1 VARLSSPIEN
11 IKPHYT
17 VVVVGSGYGGGIA
30 ASRMARAGQQVCVLE
45 RGKEFQPG
53 EYPDTQFEAT
63 REMQTDL
70 PAFHTGPRTG
80 LYDLRVNED
89 INVFLGCGLGGTSLV
104 NANVALRAEPR
115 VFDDPRWPQAVR
127 DDLSTLLE
135 DGYRRAEEMLRPT
148 PYPGSFP
155 ELPKLRAMEQ
165 SASQMG
171 ENFYRPPINV
181 TFEDGVN
188 HVGVPQQACKL
199 CGDCCSGCNF
209 AAKNTTLMNYLPD
222 AWNHGAEIYTQVMVR
237 HLERHGDLWRVHYEV
252 LGAGRERFDSPTMFM
267 TADVVI
273 LGAGTLGSTE
283 ILLRSRD
290 EGLSLSSRLGH
301 GFTGNG
307 DVLAFGYNC
316 DHPVNGVGVGPYF
329 EEVEEPVGPC
339 ITGIIDLR
347 ERDELDTGMVIEEG
361 VIPSPLGRL
370 LAPAFAAASGLLGE
384 DTDLGA
390 ADTRNERARE
400 LHSLVRGPYH
410 GAVHNTQTF
419 LVMSHDDS
427 AGRMYLDDDR
437 LRIEWPGVG
446 SQRNFTQVNE
456 RLEEATRAL
465 GGTYL
470 INPIWADW
478 ARAEGGGR
486 DVVTVHPLGGCSM
499 AESAE
504 TGVTNHKGQVFSSE
518 AGDAAYEGLYVCD
531 GAVVPRSLG
540 VNPLLTI
547 SALAER
553 TCALLARDRGWE
565 FDYTLPSAPRE
576 MYTKAPLGIQFTE
589 SMKGYFSPGVTGD
602 YHEGWEQGK
611 RDGSRF
617 EFTLT
622 IISDDLERT
631 LKGDEHSAN
640 ILGTVVAPALSPR
653 PMTVTG
659 GEFNLFVKDEE
670 APGTRKMRYRMN
682 IASEEG
688 KVYYFDGFKAVRDDP
703 GLDTWS
709 DTTTLYITVHEGDS
723 EIRPVMGKGILKI
736 RPTDFMRQMTT
747 MKVNNAE
754 NLAQALEA
762 NARFG
767 AFFAGVVFSTYARFA
782 RSNRKVDLR

>member
-1 VARLSSPIEN
+1 MARLSSPIEN

-17 VVVVGSGYGGGIA
+17 VVVIGSGYGGGIA
-30 ASRMARAGQQVCVLE
+30 ASRMARTGQQVCVLE

-70 PAFHTGPRTG
+70 PAFHTGSRTG

-89 INVFLGCGLGGTSLV
+89 ISVFLGCGLGGTSLV
-104 NANVALRAEPR
+104 NANISLRAEPR
-115 VFDDPRWPQAVR
+115 VFDDPRWPRAVR
-127 DDLSTLLE
+127 DDLDTLVE
-135 DGYRRAEEMLRPT
+135 QGYRLAEEMLKPT
-148 PYPGSFP
+148 PYPDHFP

-165 SASQMG
+165 SAAQMG
-171 ENFYRPPINV
+171 EKFYRPPINV

-222 AWNHGAEIYTQVMVR
+222 AWNHGAEIYTRVSVR
-237 HLERHGDLWRVHYEV
+237 YLERDGDLWRVHYEV
-252 LGAGRERFDSPTMFM
+252 LGAGRERFDAPTMFM
-267 TADVVI
+267 TAEVVI
-273 LGAGTLGSTE
+273 LAAGTLGSTE
-283 ILLRSRD
+283 ILLRSRE
-290 EGLSLSSRLGH
+290 EGLRLSPRLGH

-307 DVLAFGYNC
+307 DVLGFGYNC
-316 DHPVNGVGVGPYF
+316 DQPINGIGVGPDLD
-329 EEVEEPVGPC
+329 EVEEPVGPC

-347 ERDELDTGMVIEEG
+347 EREALDEGMVIEEG
-361 VIPSPLGRL
+361 VIPSPLARL
-370 LAPAFAAASGLLGE
+370 LPPAFAAASGLLGD

-390 ADTRNERARE
+390 ADMTRERGRE

-419 LVMSHDDS
+419 LVMSHDDCM
-427 AGRMYLDDDR
+427 GRMYLDDDR
-437 LRIEWPGVG
+437 LRIEWPGIG
-446 SQRNFTQVNE
+446 AQPCFTRVSE
-456 RLEEATRAL
+456 RLQEATSAL

-470 INPIWADW
+470 KNPIWTEW
-478 ARAEGGGR
+478 AKH
-486 DVVTVHPLGGCSM
+486 DLVTVHPLGGCSM
-499 AESAE
+499 AESAAE
-504 TGVTNHKGQVFSSE
+504 GVVNHKGQVFSDE
-518 AGDAAYEGLYVCD
+518 AGDGVYEGLYVCD
-531 GAVVPRSLG
+531 GAVMPRSLG

-553 TCALLARDRGWE
+553 TCALLARDRGWTL
-565 FDYTLPSAPRE
+565 DYTLPSAPKQ

-589 SMKGYFSPGVTGD
+589 SMKGFCSTAVTTD
-602 YHEGWEQGK
+602 YREGWEQGK

-622 IISDDLERT
+622 IISDDLDRT
-631 LKGDEHSAN
+631 LNGDDHSAS
-640 ILGTVVAPALSPR
+640 IVGTVVAPALSAQPL
-653 PMTVTG
+653 TVTG
-659 GEFNLFVKDEE
+659 GEFNLFVKDPEDE
-670 APGTRKMRYRMN
+670 GTRKMRYRMTMT
-682 IASEEG
+682 SEEG
-688 KVYYFDGFKAVRDDP
+688 NTYYFDGFKVVRDDP

-709 DTTTLYITVHEGDS
+709 DTTTLYITVHEGDG
-723 EIRPVMGKGILKI
+723 ETGPVLGKGILKI

-754 NLAQALEA
+754 NPAQALEA

-767 AFFAGVVFSTYARFA
+767 SYFAGALFSTYARFA
-782 RSNRKVDLR
+782 RANRKADLT

>member
-1 VARLSSPIEN
+1 MARLSSSIEN

-17 VVVVGSGYGGGIA
+17 VVVIGSGYGGGIA
-30 ASRMARAGQQVCVLE
+30 ASRMARSGQQVCLLE

-53 EYPDTQFEAT
+53 EYPDTQFEAI

-127 DDLSTLLE
+127 DDLGTLLE
-135 DGYRRAEEMLRPT
+135 EGYRRAEEMLKPT
-148 PYPGSFP
+148 PYPDNFP
-155 ELPKLRAMEQ
+155 ELPKLLALEQ
-165 SASQMG
+165 SASHLG
-171 ENFYRPPINV
+171 EKFYRPPINV

-222 AWNHGAEIYTQVMVR
+222 AWNHGAEIYTEVSVR
-237 HLERHGDLWRVHYEV
+237 HLEHDGDLWRVHYEA

-267 TADVVI
+267 TAEVVV
-273 LGAGTLGSTE
+273 LAAGTLGSTE
-283 ILLRSRD
+283 ILLRSCE
-290 EGLSLSSRLGH
+290 EGLSLSTKLGH
-301 GFTGNG
+301 NFTGNG

-316 DHPVNGVGVGPYF
+316 DQPINGVGVGMNL

-339 ITGIIDLR
+339 ITGIIDIR
-347 ERDELDTGMVIEEG
+347 EREELDSGMVIEEG
-361 VIPSPLGRL
+361 TIPSPLGRL
-370 LAPAFAAASGLLGE
+370 LAPAFATASGLLGE
-384 DTDLGA
+384 DTDAGA
-390 ADTRNERARE
+390 DDSRRERGRE
-400 LHSLVRGPYH
+400 VHSLVRGPYH
-410 GAVHNTQTF
+410 GAVHNTQTY
-419 LVMSHDDS
+419 LVMTHDDS
-427 AGRMYLDDDR
+427 AGRMYLEDDR
-437 LRIEWPGVG
+437 LRIDWPGVG
-446 SQRNFTQVNE
+446 KQPIFTQVNE

-470 INPIWADW
+470 KNPLWTEWAKHDL
-478 ARAEGGGR
+478 
-486 DVVTVHPLGGCSM
+486 VTVHPLGGCAM

-504 TGVTNHKGQVFSSE
+504 RGVVNHKGQVFSGE
-518 AGDAAYEGLYVCD
+518 TGDGVHTGLYVCD

-553 TCALLARDRGWE
+553 TCALLARDRHWE
-565 FDYTLPSAPRE
+565 IDYTLPSAPHG

-589 SMKGYFSPGVTGD
+589 SMKGYFSTSVTDD
-602 YHEGWEQGK
+602 YQQGWAQGK
-611 RDGSRF
+611 RDDSKF

-622 IISDDLERT
+622 IISDDLEKT
-631 LKGDEHSAN
+631 LNDTNHSAN
-640 ILGTVVAPALSPR
+640 IVGTVVAPALSAR
-653 PMTVTG
+653 PLTVTG
-659 GEFNLFVKDEE
+659 GEFNLFVLDVE
-670 APGTRKMRYRMN
+670 AADTRKMRYRMTMT
-682 IASEEG
+682 SEEG
-688 KVYYFDGFKAVRDDP
+688 NSYYFDGFKVVRDDP

-709 DTTTLYITVHEGDS
+709 DTTTLYITVHDS
-723 EIRPVMGKGILKI
+723 RDSAGPVLGKGILKI
-736 RPTDFMRQMTT
+736 RPTDFLRQMTT

-754 NLAQALEA
+754 NFAQSLEA
-762 NARFG
+762 NTRFG
-767 AFFAGVVFSTYARFA
+767 SFFAGVVFSTYARLA
-782 RSNRKVDLR
+782 RSSRKAK

>member
-1 VARLSSPIEN
+1 MARLSSPIEN
-11 IKPHYT
+11 IKSHYT

-104 NANVALRAEPR
+104 NANVSLRAEPR
-115 VFDDPRWPQAVR
+115 VFDDSRWPQAVR
-127 DDLSTLLE
+127 DDMHTLIE
-135 DGYRRAEEMLRPT
+135 EGYRRAEEMLKPT
-148 PYPGSFP
+148 PYPDEFP
-155 ELPKLRAMEQ
+155 GLPKLRAMEQ
-165 SASQMG
+165 SAAQMG
-171 ENFYRPPINV
+171 EKFYRPPINV

-222 AWNHGAEIYTQVMVR
+222 AWNHGAEIYTQVSVR
-237 HLERHGDLWRVHYEV
+237 YLERDGDLWRVHYEV
-252 LGAGRERFDSPTMFM
+252 LEAGRERFDSPTMFM

-273 LGAGTLGSTE
+273 LAAGTLGSTE
-283 ILLRSRD
+283 ILLRSRE
-290 EGLSLSSRLGH
+290 EGLPLSPLLGH

-316 DHPVNGVGVGPYF
+316 DVPVNGVGVGQYL

-339 ITGIIDLR
+339 IAGIIDLR
-347 ERDELDTGMVIEEG
+347 ERDTLDEGMVIEEG

-370 LAPAFAAASGLLGE
+370 LPPAFAAASGLLGD
-384 DTDLGA
+384 DTDRGA
-390 ADTRNERARE
+390 PDMTRERARE
-400 LHSLVRGPYH
+400 LYSLVRGPYH

-427 AGRMYLDDDR
+427 AGRMYLEDDR

-478 ARAEGGGR
+478 AKH

-518 AGDAAYEGLYVCD
+518 VGDAAYEGLYVCD

-553 TCALLARDRGWE
+553 TCALLAQDRGWTV
-565 FDYTLPSAPRE
+565 DYTLPSAPKQ

-589 SMKGYFSPGVTGD
+589 SMKGFCSTAATTD
-602 YHEGWEQGK
+602 YQEGWEQGK

-622 IISDDLERT
+622 IISDNLERT
-631 LKGDEHSAN
+631 LNGDDHSAS
-640 ILGTVVAPALSPR
+640 IVGTVVAPALSPQ
-653 PMTVTG
+653 PLTVTG
-659 GEFNLFVKDEE
+659 GEFNLFVKDPE
-670 APGTRKMRYRMN
+670 AEGTRKMRYRMTMT
-682 IASEEG
+682 SEEG
-688 KVYYFDGFKAVRDDP
+688 KTYYFDGFKMVRDDP

-709 DTTTLYITVHEGDS
+709 DTTTLYITVHEGAG
-723 EIRPVMGKGILKI
+723 EAGPVMGKGILKI

-767 AFFAGVVFSTYARFA
+767 SYFAGALFSTYARFA
-782 RSNRKVDLR
+782 RANRKADLR